1 MTKGKR
7 KYSRKFRVNEQ
18 TISVIQGLYDKYLV
32 LARKGVAS
40 IKVMLIVNVT
50 FRNNTFRLSSCCVDS
65 LWMTAIQVEQSSS
78 NKLPCFERENEWW
91 DELKCDRAKMSD
103 ADRPDRLGRLDQV
116 TSSQMIEQ
124 THDLMIDDG
133 RAKVH

>member
-1 MTKGKR
+1 M
-7 KYSRKFRVNEQ
+7 
-18 TISVIQGLYDKYLV
+18 
-32 LARKGVAS
+32 
-40 IKVMLIVNVT
+40 
-50 FRNNTFRLSSCCVDS
+50 
-65 LWMTAIQVEQSSS
+65 
-78 NKLPCFERENEWW
+78 
-91 DELKCDRAKMSD
+91 KCDRAKMSD